1 MVTGSQWNQLPEKY
15 GKWNSVYRFHL
26 RWAKKGVFSE
36 LLQTHIKEGGL
47 DGRKV
52 IDATHIK
59 VHQDACHSGE
69 DPEKQALGK
78 TKGGRNS
85 KLTAV
90 TNGKGKALSFDL
102 MPGNKAD
109 ITAALRA
116 LGDVTDQVV
125 LGDKGYDCDALRESI
140 FDGGGGPN
148 IPGRKNRK
156 TEVPYFKSI
165 GKGRYV
171 VECFF
176 QRIKRFRRINT
187 RYDRLAATYLSFV
200 NLSAL
205 ADWVR

>member
-1 MVTGSQWNQLPEKY
+1 MTGSQWNQLPERY
-15 GKWNSVYRFHL
+15 GKWNSVYRFHF
-26 RWAKKGVFSE
+26 RWSKKGVFSE
-36 LLQTHIKEGGL
+36 LLQIYVGRVGL

-59 VHQDACHSGE
+59 VHQDACHFHES
-69 DPEKQALGK
+69 PENQGFGK

-85 KLTAV
+85 KLSAV
-90 TNGKGKALSFDL
+90 TNGKGKALAFDL
-102 MPGNKAD
+102 MPGNQAD
-109 ITAALRA
+109 ITAALRV
-116 LGDVTDQVV
+116 LGNVTGQVV
-125 LGDKGYDCDALRESI
+125 LGDKGYDCNALRSAI
-140 FDGGGGPN
+140 FYGGGGPN
-148 IPGRKNRK
+148 IPGRQNRK
-156 TEVPYFKSI
+156 TEVPYFDSI

-205 ADWVR
+205 ADWTR